1 MQRILCAI
9 VGAAVIGALC
19 GVPAHAREVTV
30 KGLGSRPCTEWTKAH
45 QSKKTDASLQDTWL
59 AGLITGFNAYGL
71 KESKDVAPGT
81 DLTGLQVAISSYCL
95 AHPGDD
101 LFKAGNAVIQ
111 DLQKKSAAK

>member
-1 MQRILCAI
+1 MLGILRTVTA
-9 VGAAVIGALC
+9 AAVITALW
-19 GVPAHAREVTV
+19 AMQADAREVTI

-45 QSKKTDASLQDTWL
+45 QTKKGDATLQDTWL
-59 AGLITGFNAYGL
+59 AGYISGFNAFGL

-111 DLQKKSAAK
+111 DLQKKSGAK